1 MKKLWLPK
9 IKINF
14 SEGAFEKVFN
24 PFAFWKMIISLFF
37 VGFILVTVLHLLLF
51 YWFEA
56 KVEEEESA
64 QMTESLV
71 DRDRLSRAYRQIKL
85 KEENFN
91 KYFDEKPAENA
102 D

>member
-24 PFAFWKMIISLFF
+24 PFVFWKVTVVLFF
-37 VGFILVTVLHLLLF
+37 GGLVLVAVSHTLLF
-51 YWFEA
+51 YWL
-56 KVEEEESA
+56 ESRA
-64 QMTESLV
+64 EKEIEIQATESFF
-71 DRDRLSRAYRQIKL
+71 DRDKLSRVYRRIKL
-85 KEENFN
+85 KEENFT
-91 KYFDEKPAENA
+91 KYFDEKPMVNV